1 MAGGLP
7 EDAVPA
13 QTGPE
18 KVTYTFGR
26 IDLSK
31 TNHEQTVA
39 WQYITEFSDTTIAQL
54 DDIYRTY
61 CIYKHFASVMP
72 MFPSRYTDP
81 MTDVIGYYDQDQLVA
96 FSLIKRYD
104 EYNAECAQFAWTYH
118 KPRLRLGIETMK
130 TECAI
135 YKARGYKYLY
145 LEQAHLYK
153 QGLDGFEI
161 LGPMT

>member
-1 MAGGLP
+1 MTYQFARINLS
-7 EDAVPA
+7 
-13 QTGPE
+13 QTNYE
-18 KVTYTFGR
+18 
-26 IDLSK
+26 
-31 TNHEQTVA
+31 ETVS
-39 WQYITEFSDTTIAQL
+39 WNYITDFSDTVIARL

-72 MFPSRYTDP
+72 MFHSRYTDP

-104 EYNAECAQFAWTYH
+104 DYNAECAQFSWTYH
-118 KPRLRLGIETMK
+118 RPRLRLGIETMK

-135 YKARGYKYLY
+135 YKSRGFHYLY

-153 QGLDGFEI
+153 QDMDGFEL